1 MMKPISFLFSIM
13 LVVGSTAHAAK
24 CLDKAV
30 SVATENSH
38 QAIPQLQ
45 YVEQLPSKSYLE
57 AYSVTLRDERN
68 SSDVEVI
75 KVTLM
80 KSECSIVSVIPDI
93 GQN

>member
-1 MMKPISFLFSIM
+1 MNKSVGFLFS
-13 LVVGSTAHAAK
+13 LVLVFGSVTQAAK

-30 SVATENSH
+30 RVAMENSH

-45 YVEQLPSKSYLE
+45 YVEVLPSKSYLE
-57 AYSVTLRDERN
+57 AFNVTLRDERN
-68 SSDVEVI
+68 SSDIENI

>member
-1 MMKPISFLFSIM
+1 MNKYLGFLFSVL
-13 LVVGSTAHAAK
+13 LVLGSTAQAAK

-30 SVATENSH
+30 SVAMENSH

-45 YVEQLPSKSYLE
+45 YVEVLPSKSYLE
-57 AYSVTLRDERN
+57 AFNVTLRDERN

>member
-1 MMKPISFLFSIM
+1 MMKSTTFLFSVL
-13 LVVGSTAHAAK
+13 LVIGSSAHASK
-24 CLDKAV
+24 CIDKAV
-30 SVATENSH
+30 SVAMENSH

-45 YVEQLPSKSYLE
+45 FIEILPSKSYLE
-57 AYSVTLRDERN
+57 AFSVTLRDERN

-80 KSECSIVSVIPDI
+80 KSECSIISVIPDI